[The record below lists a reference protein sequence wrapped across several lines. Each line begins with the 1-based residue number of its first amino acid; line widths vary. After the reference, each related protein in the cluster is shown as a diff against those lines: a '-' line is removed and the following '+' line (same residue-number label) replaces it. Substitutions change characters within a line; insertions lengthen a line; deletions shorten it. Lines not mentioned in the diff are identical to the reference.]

1 MGSIFGKRNMGVVD
15 RCIRIVMGLV
25 MIYVGFVDQSILGSA
40 TINTI
45 ISVIGIASILFA
57 FIAFCPLYTLGDVS
71 TIKKSP
77 DNG

>member
-1 MGSIFGKRNMGVVD
+1 MASYFGKQNMGMVD
-15 RCIRIVMGLV
+15 RCIRIVMGTV
-25 MIYVGFVDQSILGSA
+25 MIYVGFVDQSILGNT

-45 ISVIGIASILFA
+45 IGVIGTASILFA